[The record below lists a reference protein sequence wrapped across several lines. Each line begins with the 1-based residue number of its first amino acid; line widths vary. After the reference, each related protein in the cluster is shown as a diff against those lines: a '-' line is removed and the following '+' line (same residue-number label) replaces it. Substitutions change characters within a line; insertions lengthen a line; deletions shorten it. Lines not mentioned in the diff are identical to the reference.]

1 MILLSHFDAFGED
14 NENSTE
20 ILLSTFKNRNN
31 VQVVK
36 LPTVF
41 KKSGE
46 ILIKEI
52 EEAKPSAVIMLGQAG
67 GRTAVTPEKVAINI
81 MDARIKDNE
90 GNKPCDEP
98 IIEGG
103 PTAYFSTLPVR
114 EITEKLR
121 KNGIPATISYTA
133 GTFVCNSLFY
143 QIMHY
148 ISENA
153 LDIRAGFIHFPYLHR
168 QVAGRPQI
176 PSMGLIEMQRAMEI
190 ILDVVEANS

>member
-14 NENSTE
+14 SENSTE
-20 ILLSTFKNRNN
+20 ILLSTFKTRNN

-46 ILIKEI
+46 ILTKEI
-52 EEAKPSAVIMLGQAG
+52 EKIKPSVVIMLGQAG
-67 GRTAVTPEKVAINI
+67 GRTAITPEKVAINI
-81 MDARIKDNE
+81 MNARIGDNE

-98 IIEGG
+98 VVEGG
-103 PTAYFSTLPVR
+103 PNAYFSTLPVR

-121 KNGIPATISYTA
+121 KNRIPAAISYTA

-148 ISENA
+148 LSENG
-153 LDIRAGFIHFPYLHR
+153 LDIKAGFIHFPYLHR
-168 QVAGRPQI
+168 QVVPKPQI
-176 PSMGLIEMQRAMEI
+176 PSMGLAEMQRAMEI
-190 ILDVVEANS
+190 ILDVVGANL

>member
-1 MILLSHFDAFGED
+1 VVLLSHFDAFGED
-14 NENSTE
+14 RENSTE
-20 ILLSTFKNRNN
+20 ILLSNFKTRDN

-41 KKSGE
+41 RKSGE

-52 EEAKPSAVIMLGQAG
+52 EKTKPSAVIMLGQAG

-81 MDARIKDNE
+81 MDARIEDNE

-98 IIEGG
+98 VVEGG

-114 EITEKLR
+114 EITKKLR
-121 KNGIPATISYTA
+121 KNGIPAAISYTA

-148 ISENA
+148 LSEND
-153 LDIRAGFIHFPYLHR
+153 LNIRAGFIHFPYLHQ
-168 QVAGRPQI
+168 QVAERPQI

-190 ILDVVEANS
+190 ILDVVEARL